1 MGSRLLTDLF
11 LPRATV
17 EERRAFDRLQR
28 SGADAET
35 AALLLEEIFGF
46 DLSGLLELVSPG
58 TRLVHRSGDRV
69 VPIEAGRALATG
81 LRDSRLVTLA
91 GERHLPW
98 DGDPVEVLE
107 ALAPFLAGEIVR
119 LPQPGA
125 DAKLTPR
132 EREVLSL
139 VADGLSDAEIA
150 ARLYLSPHT
159 VHRHLANIRAK
170 LGLSSRAAV
179 AAYAVRRGIAG

>member
-17 EERRAFDRLQR
+17 EERQAFDALQR
-28 SGADAET
+28 TGTDAET

-46 DLSGLLELVSPG
+46 DVSRSLEAVAPG
-58 TRLVHRSGDRV
+58 ARVVHRVGDRV
-69 VPIEAGRALATG
+69 VPIEAGRELAAG
-81 LRDSRLVTLA
+81 LRDSRLVTL
-91 GERHLPW
+91 GGQRHLPW
-98 DGDPVEVLE
+98 EGEPAEVLR
-107 ALAPFLAGEIVR
+107 ALAPFFAGEVAVPRTI
-119 LPQPGA
+119 GN
-125 DAKLTPR
+125 DSGLTAR
-132 EREVLSL
+132 ELEVLTL

-159 VHRHLANIRAK
+159 VHRHLANIRSK

-179 AAYAVRRGIAG
+179 AAYAVRRGLAG